1 MRLGVYGGSFDP
13 VHLGHLI
20 LAEQCRETARL
31 DEVLFIPAPRPPHKL
46 ARELTPFSRRVEML
60 ELAISGHP
68 VFQVSQM
75 EKDRPG
81 PSFTVDT
88 LRQLR
93 QERPEADLHLLVG
106 SDVIP
111 DLPSWHEPAQ
121 IAELATLVVATRP
134 SWPLPAELPRGF
146 RFIIVEMPQVDISS
160 TDLRNRLA
168 NGRSVRYFVPRA
180 VECYIQTHHLYQT

>member
-20 LAEQCRETARL
+20 LAEQCREAARL

-88 LRQLR
+88 LRQLQ
-93 QERPEADLHLLVG
+93 QERPEAELHLLVG

-121 IAELATLVVATRP
+121 IAKLATLVVATRP
-134 SWPLPAELPRGF
+134 SWPLPAELPKDF

-168 NGRSVRYFVPRA
+168 SGRSVRYFVPRA
-180 VECYIQTHHLYQT
+180 VECYIQTHHLYQS